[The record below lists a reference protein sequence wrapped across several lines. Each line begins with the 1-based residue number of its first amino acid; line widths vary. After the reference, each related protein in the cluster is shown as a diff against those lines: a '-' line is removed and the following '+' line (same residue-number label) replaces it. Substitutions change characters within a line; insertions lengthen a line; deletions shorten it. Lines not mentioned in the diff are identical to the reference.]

1 MSRLSLIIQS
11 VHSRE
16 RKLPEQQ
23 IPSARAKAELS
34 SRSNPYTQ
42 EHTYA
47 HAHEENKSL
56 SIYFCSLATYGFT
69 TDANQTESLLANRYQ
84 KK

>member
-23 IPSARAKAELS
+23 IPSARDRAELS
-34 SRSNPYTQ
+34 ERSNPYTQ
-42 EHTYA
+42 EHTYTWGKQ
-47 HAHEENKSL
+47 ELVLLFLL
-56 SIYFCSLATYGFT
+56 SATYGFT
-69 TDANQTESLLANRYQ
+69 TDANQTESLLANR
-84 KK
+84 